1 MKKKHRLSWKSLL
14 SYISSVSCHGIA
26 SWLYCQ
32 SFLNAPILVQ
42 LSRRR
47 QNYMI
52 MLHFTHSKVYVDDTA
67 SKIRITQRIPSVMN
81 NLDIHEDQYNFHNFS
96 LSDSCVKCSF
106 WKLAFNR
113 LAIFAW
119 LLYHVTRCDMHVT
132 VHFCHLTHVYVL
144 RASYKSLACPCR
156 SGELHVTFE
165 LYGGRGMSS
174 FTRQLPITAL

>member
-1 MKKKHRLSWKSLL
+1 MWWNATKSAIKSPLVSYSAWEQMKKKHRLSWKSLL

-113 LAIFAW
+113 LAILRDYCTTWPGATCTWPFISVTW
-119 LLYHVTRCDMHVT
+119 HTFTFSGLLT
-132 VHFCHLTHVYVL
+132 
-144 RASYKSLACPCR
+144 SP
-156 SGELHVTFE
+156 
-165 LYGGRGMSS
+165 
-174 FTRQLPITAL
+174 